1 VSFSNSQDEGK
12 LLAQVSTTLTRG
24 HSGAL
29 GDTFGM
35 KAEDLAELMNAFRLR
50 ALSN

>member
-1 VSFSNSQDEGK
+1 MAK
-12 LLAQVSTTLTRG
+12 VSTTLTRG

-35 KAEDLAELMNAFRLR
+35 KAQDLADLMNAFRNR
-50 ALSN
+50 ALNN